1 MKNLV
6 LIVTL
11 ISALLSITTHAE
23 EIWDLEALSSAPAFR
38 WDDEESSVRSL
49 IYEGATIEGKATE
62 VFAYYADPSTV
73 GMENPPTAPYP
84 AVVCIHG
91 GGGTAFA
98 EWVDLWA
105 RRGYAAIS
113 MDLSGHRPPAPTFD
127 PDTGALK
134 AGSMSHKRDTRIK
147 LERGGLAQ
155 SHAEKFDSVGG
166 TTDDDWPY
174 HAVTNAVLAHSLIAS
189 FEQVDADRTAVTG
202 ISWGGYTTCLVAS
215 TDTRFKAAVP
225 VYGCGFLHEGES
237 VQKPSIDALPAE
249 KRQLWI
255 DRYDPGSHLPKCQV
269 PILFVNGTNDVHYV
283 LDSYAKSYD
292 AVPEDTEKNLRIEVK
307 MRHGHQPGWE
317 PEEIGLFIDAH
328 CRDGKALPVVTSQSN
343 DLKRGLRASYLSETA
358 IKKAQLH
365 YTTDTGLRSKREWQ
379 SAPLSIDESNHTVAG
394 KAVPADA
401 NTWFISLT
409 DDRGAMI
416 TSPIQFSE

>member
-1 MKNLV
+1 MKS
-6 LIVTL
+6 LILILTL
-11 ISALLSITTHAE
+11 TLPLLTITSNAK
-23 EIWDLEALSSAPAFR
+23 EIWDLEALSTAPAFR
-38 WDDEESSVRSL
+38 WDDEKSSVRSL
-49 IYEGATIEGKATE
+49 IYEGASIDGKATE
-62 VFAYYADPSTV
+62 VFAFYADPSTV
-73 GMENPPTAPYP
+73 GMADAPEAPYP

-98 EWVDLWA
+98 EWVNLWA

-113 MDLSGHRPPAPTFD
+113 MDLSGHRPPMPDFD
-127 PDTGALK
+127 AKTGALLP
-134 AGSMSHKRDTRIK
+134 GSHAHKKESRTK
-147 LERGGLAQ
+147 LEHGGLDQ
-155 SHAEKFDSVGG
+155 GHEVKFESVGG

-174 HAVTNAVLAHSLIAS
+174 HAVTNAILAHSLIAG

-237 VQKPSIDALPAE
+237 VQKPLIDALSPE

-255 DRYDPGSHLPKCQV
+255 ERYDPGSHLPKCKV
-269 PILFVNGTNDVHYV
+269 PIFFVNGTNDTHYV
-283 LDSYAKSYD
+283 LDSYRKSYD
-292 AVPEDTEKNLRIEVK
+292 AVPDDTEKNLRIEVK
-307 MRHGHQPGWE
+307 MRHGHAPGWE
-317 PEEIGLFIDAH
+317 PGEIGLFIDAH
-328 CRDGKALPVVTSQSN
+328 CRDGKALPDITTLSS
-343 DLKRGLRASYLSETA
+343 DPKRGIRATYLSETS

-365 YTTDTGLRSKREWQ
+365 YTTDSGLRSKREWQ
-379 SAPLSIDESNHTVAG
+379 SAPLSIDESSHNIAG

-416 TSPIQFSE
+416 TSAPQLR